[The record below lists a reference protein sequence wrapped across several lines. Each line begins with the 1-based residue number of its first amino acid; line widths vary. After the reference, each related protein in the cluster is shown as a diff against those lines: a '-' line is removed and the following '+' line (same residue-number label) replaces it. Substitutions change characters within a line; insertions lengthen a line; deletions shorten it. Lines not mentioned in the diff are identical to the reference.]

1 MDLEFFGNG
10 GRVYEIGLETEWV
23 VSSRVNFS
31 TDIGFEKENGVTEW
45 ASNEA
50 FAPVDGGWAIGESSR
65 DAPDEVEGFQ
75 AFDDGDELDPIFA
88 AMDPYD
94 DLGRYYVPVFGER
107 NTRSL
112 DFTLRS
118 DITISPTLSIQLY
131 GQLFVAKGRYDS
143 FSLLQDRD
151 TLAPLDAYPKQHDFA
166 FSSFQTNAVL
176 RWEYRPGSTLFIVW
190 SQSRQ
195 GDVDIDSFDLAGRFL
210 FDQDASDQLLDTFD
224 LFPTNVFLVKL
235 SYKFLR

>member
-1 MDLEFFGNG
+1 M
-10 GRVYEIGLETEWV
+10 
-23 VSSRVNFS
+23 
-31 TDIGFEKENGVTEW
+31 
-45 ASNEA
+45 
-50 FAPVDGGWAIGESSR
+50 
-65 DAPDEVEGFQ
+65 
-75 AFDDGDELDPIFA
+75 
-88 AMDPYD
+88 
-94 DLGRYYVPVFGER
+94 
-107 NTRSL
+107 
-112 DFTLRS
+112 
-118 DITISPTLSIQLY
+118 
-131 GQLFVAKGRYDS
+131 FVAKGRYDS

-195 GDVDIDSFDLAGRFL
+195 GDVDVDSFDLAGRFL